1 MSFDSR
7 QAARFGTPWI
17 LIWGSA
23 VVLIVLIIHGHRIG
37 PFDPTH
43 RQYGANWP
51 GDVGA
56 AVRRGVLGL
65 ALLVLIVRPWSY
77 RRSWGRSLLGF
88 VLFAPVGAFLLV
100 AGMHAGPTVN
110 APGFWMLLVGFSC
123 LIAAAISG
131 WATTTHQRAA

>member
-1 MSFDSR
+1 MSSDSR
-7 QAARFGTPWI
+7 QAARFGAPWM
-17 LIWGSA
+17 LIWGS
-23 VVLIVLIIHGHRIG
+23 
-37 PFDPTH
+37 
-43 RQYGANWP
+43 
-51 GDVGA
+51 A

-65 ALLVLIVRPWSY
+65 ALLVLIIRPWSY

-123 LIAAAISG
+123 LIAAVISG
-131 WATTTHQRAA
+131 WATVAQQ